1 MSSILAFLA
10 APITASLLLVAIL
23 GYLGIHVLR
32 REVIFVDLALAQ
44 IAALGTVVAVLAG
57 HEVASPAALAYS
69 LGATVVGAAV
79 FSLSRT
85 RHERVPQEAI
95 IGISYVVA
103 AAAAILLADRAP
115 EGAEHIKEL
124 LAGAIVWVT
133 WPTVVR
139 VAIVCGAVGALHW
152 LFRRRFIL
160 ISEDPAEAERR
171 GWGLRRWDF
180 VFYLLF
186 GVVITLAVSVAG
198 VLMVFAYLVAPA
210 ILALSMASRWS
221 YRLLIAWA
229 AGALASVAGLA
240 ASYAWDAPSGPA
252 IVCVL
257 GAMLVLYAAWRGVRR
272 SPGRSPAPSATSAPG
287 PD

>member
-1 MSSILAFLA
+1 MMTGVLAFLA
-10 APITASLLLVAIL
+10 APTAACLLLVAIL

-44 IAALGTVVAVLAG
+44 IAALGTVVAVLVG
-57 HEVASPAALAYS
+57 HEVASPAALVYS
-69 LGATVVGAAV
+69 LGATVIGAAV

-85 RHERVPQEAI
+85 RRERVPQEAI

-133 WPTVVR
+133 WPTAGR
-139 VAIVCGAVGALHW
+139 VAAVCAVVGALHW
-152 LFRRRFIL
+152 AFRRRFIL

-180 VFYLLF
+180 LFYLLF

-210 ILALSMASRWS
+210 ILALSMARRWS
-221 YRLLIAWA
+221 HRLLIAWGV
-229 AGALASVAGLA
+229 GALASVAGLA
-240 ASYAWDAPSGPA
+240 ASYLWDAPSGPA

-257 GAMLVLYAAWRGVRR
+257 GLMLVLYVIVRGLLPR
-272 SPGRSPAPSATSAPG
+272 SAPEATRHGSPAR
-287 PD
+287 